1 VEYRGQAIIGV
12 WFGVVALSALFLYFD
27 FVAEVILALVFGG
40 ILMTVYIIRQAVFG
54 GILMTVY
61 IMRQAPEGQL
71 EQQHLEKLMEEITN
85 LKATISEVDQKVED
99 IKKLIEE

>member
-1 VEYRGQAIIGV
+1 MEYRGQAIIGV

-40 ILMTVYIIRQAVFG
+40 ILMTVYIIRQA
-54 GILMTVY
+54 
-61 IMRQAPEGQL
+61 PDGQL
-71 EQQHLEKLMEEITN
+71 ERQHLEKLMEEITN

>member
-1 VEYRGQAIIGV
+1 MEYRGQAIMGV

-40 ILMTVYIIRQAVFG
+40 ILMTVYIIRQE
-54 GILMTVY
+54 
-61 IMRQAPEGQL
+61 PEGQL

-85 LKATISEVDQKVED
+85 LKATIGEVDQKVEG

>member
-40 ILMTVYIIRQAVFG
+40 ILMTVYIIRQA
-54 GILMTVY
+54 
-61 IMRQAPEGQL
+61 PDGQL
-71 EQQHLEKLMEEITN
+71 ERQHLEKLMEEITN

>member
-1 VEYRGQAIIGV
+1 VEYRGQAIMGV

-40 ILMTVYIIRQAVFG
+40 ILMTVYIIRQA
-54 GILMTVY
+54 
-61 IMRQAPEGQL
+61 PDGQL
-71 EQQHLEKLMEEITN
+71 ERQHLEKLMEEITN